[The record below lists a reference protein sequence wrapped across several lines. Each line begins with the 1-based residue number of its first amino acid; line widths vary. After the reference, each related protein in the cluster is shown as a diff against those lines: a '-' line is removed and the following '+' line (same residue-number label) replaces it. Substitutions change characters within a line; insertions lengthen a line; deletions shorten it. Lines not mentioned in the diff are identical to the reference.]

1 MQRVREKSPVERV
14 VSLLPEAL
22 AGEIIRLAEGRKDGL
37 SGIKEIRIRRGGV
50 CTLLIGRENLRLF
63 STVDKEQIDA
73 LVDRLLDGALYAHRD
88 SIAEGYISLEGG
100 IRVGICGSAAYDG
113 DRLVGVGNMSSLLFR
128 IPSGVCEF
136 SDELYE
142 IYASGI
148 GSGMLI
154 YSPPGVGKTTA
165 LRSLAGMVGGGKHPK
180 RVAIIDRR
188 CEFSE
193 GDYRGCEVDILKGYK
208 RKEGIEI
215 ATRTMSPEI
224 VMIDEI
230 GADDAEALIGV
241 IKCGI
246 PLIATAH
253 AASREELMMKRS
265 LGQLFACSV
274 FDLIVGI
281 SRDSEGYRLH
291 HERL

>member
-14 VSLLPEAL
+14 ISLLPEAV
-22 AGEIIRLAEGRKDGL
+22 AGEVTRLAEGRKDGL
-37 SGIKEIRIRRGGV
+37 SGIKEIRIRRGGA

-136 SDELYE
+136 SGELYE
-142 IYASGI
+142 IFASGI

-165 LRSLAGMVGGGKHPK
+165 LRSLAGMVGGGKNPK

-193 GDYRGCEVDILKGYK
+193 EDYRGCEVDILKGYK

-215 ATRTMSPEI
+215 ATRTMSPEV

-274 FDLIVGI
+274 FDIIVGI

-291 HERL
+291 YERL